1 MMLHTNR
8 LYWVSGAL
16 FALTSAAI
24 AQSYVS
30 NSPTIATP
38 SAVDLHEPVRTI
50 DWLIRRRPPIQFTP
64 FEMLDPHTGM
74 PVHADDKIEV
84 NGVIM
89 RAGDYYYRLNQM
101 EQWLNAYGYSL
112 RTDESI
118 ECYSPQLEQESNAAE
133 TRRCYLDVESV
144 LEGRLTLPGDD
155 ESDFS
160 PAWWERKYSDWVI
173 FERPVGHLEV
183 PYLGTIRTSLLSHS
197 TYEFYNWRVPHR
209 IPPIVLVNAVY
220 ARAAMPL
227 QVGSFSIRAFETTAY
242 SNIEIDPYSG
252 STDNL
257 FSEYAVFLMGSLVA
271 YWPLDNG
278 FPARR
283 EIWNLKREI
292 HNQKIATFPL
302 PFIGDRP
309 LYGKIGVKGKIA
321 VEAAMEARLNN
332 ARGGRS
338 FSHSVYVK
346 PSASLDL
353 YIEGYTKFT
362 VVDFLFFPIIEV
374 EMGADFNLSLLKGS
388 AKTTTT
394 TYIPLMYFDN
404 GAVCFERYTFT
415 AKCEPALTTLDG
427 SAGLFARL
435 YAFGFPTIIRLGWE
449 IARWEGAHLYS
460 WPQAYVSRTIYP
472 ACTY

>member
-16 FALTSAAI
+16 LALTSAAI

-50 DWLIRRRPPIQFTP
+50 DWLIRQRPPIQFTP

-89 RAGDYYYRLNQM
+89 RAGDYYYRLNRM

-118 ECYSPQLEQESNAAE
+118 EYYSPQLEQESNAAE

-144 LEGRLTLPGDD
+144 LEGRLTLLGDD

-160 PAWWERKYSDWVI
+160 PAWWWPDYSDGVR
-173 FERPVGHLEV
+173 FETPVGQLDV
-183 PYLGTIRTSLLSHS
+183 PYLGTIRTSLLADGS
-197 TYEFYNWRVPHR
+197 YMFYNRRKP
-209 IPPIVLVNAVY
+209 VNVVF

-227 QVGSFSIRAFETTAY
+227 QIGSYSVWAVEMTAQ
-242 SNIEIDPYSG
+242 SNIEIDPHAGTLHNNSLYG
-252 STDNL
+252 A
-257 FSEYAVFLMGSLVA
+257 YVMGSLVDA
-271 YWPLDNG
+271 GPLLNNG
-278 FPARR
+278 SVARR

-292 HNQKIATFPL
+292 PGNLKIACFSLPL
-302 PFIGDRP
+302 IGERC
-309 LYGKIGVKGKIA
+309 LYGKVGAKGKLT

-332 ARGGRS
+332 AWGGHS
-338 FSHSVYVK
+338 FSHYVYVK
-346 PSASLDL
+346 PSADLSLF
-353 YIEGYTKFT
+353 IEGYTKFD
-362 VVDFLFFPIIEV
+362 VVRILLPVVVV
-374 EMGADFNLSLLKGS
+374 ELGAGFDLSLMKGS
-388 AKTTTT
+388 AKTTTST
-394 TYIPLMYFDN
+394 SIPLMYYDN
-404 GAVCFERYTFT
+404 GAVCYQRYTFT
-415 AKCEPALTTLDG
+415 AKCEPTLSTLGG
-427 SAGLFARL
+427 SARLFARVNV
-435 YAFGFPTIIRLGWE
+435 LGISIFNHDWK
-449 IARWEGAHLYS
+449 INNWQGAHLYS
-460 WPQAYVSRTIYP
+460 WPQAYASRTIYP
-472 ACTY
+472 GCSN